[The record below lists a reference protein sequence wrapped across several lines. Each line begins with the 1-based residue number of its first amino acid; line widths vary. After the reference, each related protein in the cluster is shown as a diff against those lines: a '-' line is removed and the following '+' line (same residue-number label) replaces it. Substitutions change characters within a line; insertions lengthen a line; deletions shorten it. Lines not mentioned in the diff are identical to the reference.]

1 LQHIQHPYA
10 WWPTLAVL
18 IVATVTDI
26 RSRRIPNWL
35 SFPFLLGGL
44 VVSTWIDGW
53 HGLGQSLIGMLLGG
67 LVYGVLA
74 MMGGMGMGDVKLCAA
89 IGAWIWWQQLAF
101 ALVMIAVAGGIM
113 ALAWAAIGGFWGEM
127 FSGAGDLLFG
137 WRKRGLH
144 TPADLNLSNPRA
156 RKMPY
161 APAIAI
167 GTLISFF
174 SR

>member
-1 LQHIQHPYA
+1 MQHMQHSYA
-10 WWPTLAVL
+10 WWPTLAVV
-18 IVATVTDI
+18 IIATVTDI

-35 SFPFLLGGL
+35 VFPFLLGGL

-53 HGLGQSLIGMLLGG
+53 HGLGQSLLGMLLGG

-89 IGAWIWWQQLAF
+89 IGAWIWWQQLVF

-113 ALAWAAIGGFWGEM
+113 ALAWATFGGFLGEM

-144 TPADLNLSNPRA
+144 APPDLNLSNPKA